1 MNNKNIANFYEIAL
15 LVDDDIEI
23 VAYLIGVFKL
33 QKNNKII
40 RDLEVLNLHSYE
52 DILESILDLKLR
64 TVLELAEQFRIM
76 KDKPEVQKV
85 KKVDN
90 TTNIFDFIG
99 DDNEDN
105 IQEC

>member
-1 MNNKNIANFYEIAL
+1 
-15 LVDDDIEI
+15 
-23 VAYLIGVFKL
+23 
-33 QKNNKII
+33 
-40 RDLEVLNLHSYE
+40 
-52 DILESILDLKLR
+52 
-64 TVLELAEQFRIM
+64 M